1 MPHTFNVGDEIT
13 AARLNQSD
21 PETHNRLLNAEY
33 NILELYLE
41 NYFSGKQTPF
51 QGLFF
56 DGFSDSTKT
65 ELLSNLKDETSGKRL
80 AITEVPIPP
89 LILEYLVIGGGG
101 GGGAPPPDQPGG
113 GGGAGGYR
121 TAAGYSLSLQSV
133 AVTVGSGGAKNT
145 NGQDS
150 IFDTII
156 AIGGGRGGVKGGTL
170 SGASGGSGG
179 GGALTGSGGAGTG
192 GQGNS
197 GGSGPGG
204 SNSAGG
210 GGGGAGQAGQS
221 ASGNNGGNGG
231 NGLASSITGTPVTRG
246 GGGGGD
252 KDVGGTTNGTGGSG
266 GGAAGESNT
275 NGTPNTGGGGGGGN
289 GSFGQGGSGIV
300 IIRFLTAD
308 VSGWSYSGTYNTGV
322 DGSYTWIEMTGSG
335 TFQWSSSTTQFATG
349 FYRSIKTTFQVA
361 KKSLKLWVVRNFSA
375 RFNLQAS
382 IAQGAT
388 TLTIAGDQ
396 TGKFAN
402 GDTIDIYDANNFVR
416 ERKTLTATPSFG
428 GGNTTLTFTPS
439 ISNASGFGTSAFVE
453 RVDVKPQVSLVNFNA
468 ADNFQDLTYSKSLVL
483 SGNKNLAKTIIA
495 NGTAQID
502 TAQFKFG
509 GSSLLISPTSASN
522 KLTIPDSDD
531 WTFFGGDF
539 TIDLWVRFSS
549 LPHDGSF
556 QNLVSQTDEN
566 WNGASLGHSWGL
578 FQRDSAAVG
587 SRVLFLRQTDSG
599 ADTVN
604 IGCLFDPNLNQW
616 YYLAVTKKGST
627 FRIFID
633 GVAQPLTFNTFTTPV
648 NINGQLR
655 VGAGSLGSS
664 TIDGAGNYSAWIDDL
679 RIEKGSALW
688 TNNFT
693 PPMSAVS
700 PDEETVLLLH
710 CDGADASTTFID
722 TPAVF
727 VGVEDEYTFNNATAE
742 EDFKAKLLLSRQ
754 DTSLNVYA
762 KRLGVSLTDT

>member
-1 MPHTFNVGDEIT
+1 MPYTFNIGDEIT

-56 DGFSDSTKT
+56 DGFSDQLKT
-65 ELLSNLKDETSGKRL
+65 ELLSQLTSVPNGKKL
-80 AITEVPIPP
+80 VITDVATPP
-89 LILEYLVIGGGG
+89 LTLEYLVIAGGGG
-101 GGGAPPPDQPGG
+101 GGQGPDQPGG

-121 TAAGYSLSLQSV
+121 TATGFSLSQQTV
-133 AVTVGSGGAKNT
+133 VVTVGLGGALNT
-145 NGQDS
+145 QGGNSQFAS
-150 IFDTII
+150 IISV
-156 AIGGGRGGVKGGTL
+156 GGGRAGTKGGTIT
-170 SGASGGSGG
+170 GGSGGSGG
-179 GGALTGSGGAGTG
+179 GGSQGGGGGSGTG
-192 GQGNS
+192 GQGNNGGAGSIS
-197 GGSGPGG
+197 G
-204 SNSAGG
+204 GG
-210 GGGGAGQAGQS
+210 GGGGAGASGS
-221 ASGNNGGNGG
+221 ASSGNNGGNGG
-231 NGLASSITGTPVTRG
+231 NGLSSSITGSAVTRG
-246 GGGGGD
+246 GGGGGARD
-252 KDVGGTTNGTGGSG
+252 SGSFTQGVGGTG
-266 GGAAGESNT
+266 GGATAGSS
-275 NGTPNTGGGGGGGN
+275 TPGVANTGGGGGGGSG
-289 GSFGQGGSGIV
+289 GSAGGSGVV
-300 IIRFLTAD
+300 IIKFLTAD
-308 VSGWSYSGTYNTGV
+308 VLSWSYSGTYNTGTT
-322 DGSYTWIEMTGSG
+322 GAFTWIEMTGSG
-335 TFQWSSSTTQFATG
+335 TFQWSSSTTQFTTG

-483 SGNKNLAKTIIA
+483 SGNKNTAKAVTA

-509 GSSLLISPTSASN
+509 GSSLLISPSSTSN
-522 KLTIPDSDD
+522 KLTVPDSDD
-531 WTFFGGDF
+531 WTMFSGDF
-539 TIDLWVRFSS
+539 TIDFWVRFSA
-549 LPHDGSF
+549 LAHAGSF
-556 QNLVSQTDEN
+556 QNLVSQTDSA

-578 FQRDSAAVG
+578 FQRDDATAG
-587 SRVLFLRQTDSG
+587 NRTLFLRQVDLGVT
-599 ADTVN
+599 TMN
-604 IGCLFDPNLNQW
+604 IGATFNPNLDQW
-616 YYLAVTKKGST
+616 YHLAVTKRGST
-627 FRIFID
+627 FRIFVD
-633 GVAQPLTFNTFTTPV
+633 GVEQSLTFNDFTSPA
-648 NINGQLR
+648 NIDGQLR

-664 TIDGAGNYSAWIDDL
+664 TIDGASDYSAWIDDL
-679 RIEKGSALW
+679 RIEKGSGLW
-688 TNNFT
+688 IANFT
-693 PPMSAVS
+693 PPASAVS
-700 PDEETVLLLH
+700 PDEETVLLMH
-710 CDGADASTTFID
+710 YDGADASTTMID

-727 VGVEDEYTFNNATAE
+727 VGVEDEYTFVGSTAE
-742 EDFKAKLLLSRQ
+742 EDFKAKLILSRV
-754 DTSLNVYA
+754 DTSLIVYA